1 MKQSF
6 VDIKDLATSERAVLL
21 VDMTKTLTKKKLTT
35 LELTDALITTKS
47 VKTVDEVI
55 DAIKEFAVTEKPGG
69 VVVCGV
75 GIKELFGLLDVP
87 TTNALASKDVY
98 LRAYEAFEE

>member
-6 VDIKDLATSERAVLL
+6 VDIKDLVGAERSVLL
-21 VDMTKTLTKKKLTT
+21 VDMTKTLTKKKLAS
-35 LELTDALITTKS
+35 LELASALITTKS
-47 VKTVDEVI
+47 VKTVEEVV
-55 DAIKEFAVTEKPGG
+55 DVIKEFAATDKPGG